1 MLTTSTTTTNNN
13 NTPTTDP
20 ATTNMKK
27 EPWIHFQALCNAV
40 EHEKNEKLKTL
51 IESLPDN
58 ADLDETNRDG
68 FTPLDLAFL
77 TNNSNVWS
85 ILLEK
90 GASEGKGFS
99 NPVALT
105 SHLSALIAES
115 QKQVDKFGQLIGSAA
130 AGNTSGTPPHHPH
143 LSSAQLKECEKQQV
157 LWTKRLVALKKMKI
171 NSESLGTPHPP
182 ASLQVSA
189 IAEDALEIKLSPPP
203 NPYTKYKV
211 QLGSSASFRR
221 IRKEVVV
228 SEKLGRG
235 PYRVVIQ
242 DLRPGTRYYIR
253 AAFGNLLGY
262 GPYSASRPVYVIP
275 SSWRTGT
282 PELDSQADSIALVK
296 TCSHIID
303 LVDGEK
309 KDMSGEKK
317 SSSKKTNGLLSQFFS
332 NNTSTQ
338 HSSSEH
344 NSFSDIHY
352 KFQKSLTRK
361 LYLGIVI
368 FCEDKI
374 LMTSEEVLPILEV
387 DDDVFR
393 CQQEFHWFGR
403 LSHVWEDLPNLK
415 SKFNNRNETD
425 RSKFKL
431 ISAALAMQ
439 SSLNITDLG
448 LPYYK
453 PFKNHYDG
461 SVVFTVVNRVKST
474 KGFPPGLKWMALS
487 KTQRRY
493 SVDLEEDGRKR
504 KSIEKLR
511 SSIHQ
516 QVLFHQVSSIPLEN
530 GLYLVYVQCRS
541 SLDDV
546 DVIVSNAS
554 PSVLPYYKIRD
565 NPHVTKEEWDWIR
578 YLGERSDASISPTT
592 NFLTGE
598 GEEGS
603 ELRKNKVIF
612 TPNEYQYNFGLSIL
626 EACDRL
632 FTYLEVVNDERR
644 PRHRIY
650 DSKVVEISS
659 GVSLILVLP
668 PPDSI
673 CALSTPTI
681 AETNN
686 NINKSVACIN
696 LDRNDLLSVP
706 LRIFELLHLST
717 YKKEILGIQSKSALL
732 LEGEMGFAKRA
743 LREAFSSEETE
754 RAKNRLEELNSIS
767 KKYEDSWKKTR
778 WIVDII
784 SEARNKSFGCGLKY
798 RELIEWYTENPSVP
812 LEDFGDISEDED
824 LMIHNYNFNNN
835 NHKLNRTP
843 TVSSDPTMDASRK
856 FKVGDI
862 NDGKVLNFP
871 EVRLPYQ
878 IPPPPGSSQ
887 STPGQSGLFPID
899 GSNQHSIHPNH
910 QHLRPH
916 LAAVSHSSLSSPEME
931 DEFDEGSPRLSSSS
945 EHLDRKSSSLLLPN
959 ILQVYAAYDT
969 GLASGTSVKIQM
981 TSQTTTREVIDLVVR
996 QLNMA
1001 VLLKGKEGPVYDTDS
1016 LNNFCLVAVIG
1027 SRERCLRDDFHPL
1040 KLQNPWKKGRL
1051 FIRMKN
1057 DLLAAIEHI
1066 SRHSTML

>member
-1 MLTTSTTTTNNN
+1 
-13 NTPTTDP
+13 
-20 ATTNMKK
+20 MKK

-228 SEKLGRG
+228 SEKTG
-235 PYRVVIQ
+235 
-242 DLRPGTRYYIR
+242 

-344 NSFSDIHY
+344 NSFN
-352 KFQKSLTRK
+352 
-361 LYLGIVI
+361 
-368 FCEDKI
+368 KI

-403 LSHVWEDLPNLK
+403 LSH
-415 SKFNNRNETD
+415 
-425 RSKFKL
+425 FKL

-603 ELRKNKVIF
+603 ELRKKQ
-612 TPNEYQYNFGLSIL
+612 T
-626 EACDRL
+626 CDRL

-969 GLASGTSVKIQM
+969 GLASG
-981 TSQTTTREVIDLVVR
+981 
-996 QLNMA
+996 
-1001 VLLKGKEGPVYDTDS
+1001 
-1016 LNNFCLVAVIG
+1016 